1 MSSTPS
7 LLESIDFLIEDGKI
21 AQTRRTWVRLTWG
34 LLGAVGVLLLWVGP
48 VRAQSAPA
56 QPGGTLP
63 QTTEQQIEAL
73 LIQKA
78 QRTAAQRKLSSHL
91 LDAWRTGRGQPA
103 ADERVKVD
111 IRADVTPAVLA
122 RIRDL
127 GGTVLNSVPQYRAIR
142 ARLPLSAL
150 ESLATLDAV
159 QSIRPAD
166 EAQTRG
172 SCPTD

>member
-63 QTTEQQIEAL
+63 QTTEQ
-73 LIQKA
+73 
-78 QRTAAQRKLSSHL
+78 S
-91 LDAWRTGRGQPA
+91 D
-103 ADERVKVD
+103 
-111 IRADVTPAVLA
+111 
-122 RIRDL
+122 
-127 GGTVLNSVPQYRAIR
+127 
-142 ARLPLSAL
+142 
-150 ESLATLDAV
+150 
-159 QSIRPAD
+159 
-166 EAQTRG
+166 
-172 SCPTD
+172 